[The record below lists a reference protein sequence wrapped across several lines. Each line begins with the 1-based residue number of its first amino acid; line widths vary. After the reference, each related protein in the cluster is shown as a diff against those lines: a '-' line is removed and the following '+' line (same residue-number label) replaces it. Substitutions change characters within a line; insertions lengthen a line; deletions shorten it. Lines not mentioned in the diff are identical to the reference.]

1 MIKISLW
8 KEVAMFRGLAFALL
22 ATAGCNVIDPDNT
35 PPLCGDPEP
44 IYAISQH
51 SMTYLSCFD
60 HGYAWDIAGV
70 RHRGHSSD
78 TSVVTVTNKVPDR
91 GSAPYE
97 NNILVLTGHKP
108 GTAVITIEAI
118 ASDEVK
124 RHVHPITVRLALETG
139 ITRCDAEPI
148 PGVEGATHLA
158 MDAWGK
164 SNANLRNLN
173 VTGVAGRDT
182 VMHVFMESMGTF
194 TRAEWSVKAAG
205 GPMPQEPVQC
215 GLTFEFE
222 IHGSVPQTEGY

>member
-1 MIKISLW
+1 
-8 KEVAMFRGLAFALL
+8 MFRGIRGLALALV
-22 ATAGCNVIDPDNT
+22 AVAGCTDLIDTT
-35 PPLCGDPEP
+35 PPLCGSPQP
-44 IYAISQH
+44 IWAISQH

-60 HGYAWDIAGV
+60 HPYAWDDAGV

-78 TSVVTVTNKVPDR
+78 TTVVTVTNKIPDP

-97 NNILVLTGHKP
+97 DNILVLTGHKP

-118 ASDEVK
+118 ASGGVQ
-124 RHVHPITVRLALETG
+124 RHVHPITVRLALETE

-148 PGVEGATHLA
+148 PGVEGATQLA

-164 SNANLRNLN
+164 SNANLKNLN

-182 VMHVFMESMGTF
+182 VMHVFTELMAAF

-215 GLTFEFE
+215 ALTIEFE
-222 IHGSVPQTEGY
+222 THGHGVPQTEGN